1 MDRIKKIV
9 SGWSWVEWVAIPGLT
24 GFGALSLWNA
34 FVRPFGHDEFEAMHT
49 AWKMFSGERIYVD
62 FFQHHHF
69 LFYDVLGW
77 LIAWFGADT
86 DMILASRVL
95 SFLMAA
101 GIVFLV
107 YALAKM
113 TLGRGI
119 ALLSAFLL
127 STTFMFLDKVIE
139 VRPDVPQALFGM
151 LAVFFLL
158 RYLESGRRIF
168 LLLVPVSLFV
178 SFLFL
183 QKAVFLVA
191 LLGLYT
197 LYRVIKKTMPV
208 KDFLI
213 LWGVLLAMLIGFVA
227 YVSSAYSWS
236 EYLFLNWTVNTVL
249 LNTFFPL
256 KYLWISFT
264 ENPVFW
270 IAYLGGIVLLFRKK
284 ETNIFVFLSL
294 GLLGTVFLAK
304 TPFAQYYLMAL
315 PFVAIVAAQAMLA
328 LSTKCLR
335 CAVAFLLL
343 SAIYPVY
350 LVFDEVEDGNV
361 GQLRKIEYV
370 MEITGPDDLVYDGDA
385 NFNIFR
391 KDMDYF
397 WFSVRPKKGVLA
409 AYQSLRPYE
418 YDAYDRI
425 AERKPKVVSDS
436 FIKPKKSAIADFY
449 EQSDRYP
456 DLFIR
461 K

>member
-1 MDRIKKIV
+1 MDSIKKMV
-9 SGWSWVEWVAIPGLT
+9 SGWSWVERVAYPGIAA
-24 GFGALSLWNA
+24 FAVLSAWNA
-34 FVRPFGHDEFEAMHT
+34 FMRPFGHDEFEAIHT

-69 LFYDVLGW
+69 LFYEVLGW
-77 LIAWFGADT
+77 LIAWFGADV

-95 SFLMAA
+95 SFLLAT
-101 GIVFLV
+101 GIVWFS
-107 YALAKM
+107 YASAKM
-113 TLGRGI
+113 VFGKDV
-119 ALLSAFLL
+119 ALLSALLL
-127 STTFMFLDKVIE
+127 STAFIFLDKVIE
-139 VRPDVPQALFGM
+139 VRPDVPQTLSGV
-151 LAVFFLL
+151 LATFFLL
-158 RYLESGRRIF
+158 RYLESGRRVF
-168 LLLVPVSLFV
+168 LLSVPVTLFL

-197 LYRVIKKTMPV
+197 LYHVVRKTMSV
-208 KDFLI
+208 KAFLL
-213 LWGVLLAMLIGFVA
+213 LWGIFLAMLVAFVA
-227 YVSSAYSWS
+227 YVSAAYSWV

-256 KYLWISFT
+256 KYLWISFL

-284 ETNIFVFLSL
+284 EANLFAFLSL

-315 PFVAIVAAQAMLA
+315 PFVAIVAAQAVLEFSKRWKRVAIVALA
-328 LSTKCLR
+328 
-335 CAVAFLLL
+335 L
-343 SAIYPVY
+343 SAIYPAY
-350 LVFDEVEDGNV
+350 LIIAEVDDGNFD
-361 GQLRKIEYV
+361 QLEKIEYV
-370 MEITGPDDLVYDGDA
+370 MSVTGPDDLVYDGGA
-385 NFNIFR
+385 NFNVFR

-397 WFSVRPKKGVLA
+397 WFSVRPKKGVMA

-418 YDAYDRI
+418 YDAYDLI
-425 AERKPKVVSDS
+425 TERKPKVVSDS

>member
-1 MDRIKKIV
+1 MDSVKKVLSRWSRIELVAYLGIAV
-9 SGWSWVEWVAIPGLT
+9 FTCIAAWS
-24 GFGALSLWNA
+24 A
-34 FVRPFGHDEFEAMHT
+34 FMRPFGHDEFEAMHT
-49 AWKMFSGERIYVD
+49 AWKMFSGERIYID

-69 LFYDVLGW
+69 LFYDVLSW
-77 LIAWFGADT
+77 LIAWFGADA
-86 DMILASRVL
+86 DMILASRAL
-95 SFLMAA
+95 SFLMAI
-101 GIVFLV
+101 GIVFLA
-107 YALAKM
+107 YRLAKM
-113 TLGRGI
+113 TLGKEA
-119 ALLSAFLL
+119 ALLSALLL

-139 VRPDVPQALFGM
+139 VRPDVPQALSGM

-158 RYLESGRRIF
+158 RYLESGRRLF

-197 LYRVIKKTMPV
+197 LYRVMKKTM
-208 KDFLI
+208 KISDFTL
-213 LWGVLLAMLIGFVA
+213 LWGLFVVFLGIF
-227 YVSSAYSWS
+227 VSSLVLSGVWS
-236 EYLFLNWTVNTVL
+236 EYLFLNWTVNTQL
-249 LNTFFPL
+249 MNTFFLL

-270 IAYLGGIVLLFRKK
+270 LAYLGGIVLLFRKK
-284 ETNIFVFLSL
+284 GTNLFVFLSL
-294 GLLGTVFLAK
+294 GLLGTVFLTK

-328 LSTKCLR
+328 LSAKCLR
-335 CAVAFLLL
+335 CSIALLVL
-343 SAIYPVY
+343 SAIYPAY
-350 LVFDEVEDGNV
+350 LVFDEVGN
-361 GQLRKIEYV
+361 GNGEQLRKIEYV

-418 YDAYDRI
+418 YDAYDLI

-449 EQSDRYP
+449 VQSDRYP